1 MYLFFQIQTR
11 RIIKGQTSAEKKH
24 KSCLFLPW
32 KSVFFQQGNPPARST
47 EVTIHERSFQIQHA
61 KVPKNHQVSLV
72 ASLWASCA
80 SFPTMV
86 LVGKKKARNL
96 KRHLTHHGSQQN
108 STSPLFQEEA
118 EVFKK
123 IERYQCLQSLRFAG
137 KFFCEEIRIWPQ
149 YGMVPVR
156 PVSCKGQDKHLL
168 TQMTVWPVFTGNV
181 DASFFTT

>member
-1 MYLFFQIQTR
+1 MSFPAL
-11 RIIKGQTSAEKKH
+11 EK
-24 KSCLFLPW
+24 CF
-32 KSVFFQQGNPPARST
+32 FFQQGNPPARST

-96 KRHLTHHGSQQN
+96 KRQLTHHGSQQN

-123 IERYQCLQSLRFAG
+123 IERYQCLQSLRFAS
-137 KFFCEEIRIWPQ
+137 KFFCEEIQIWSHMVWSRWVPFHVRIRISTCW
-149 YGMVPVR
+149 VR
-156 PVSCKGQDKHLL
+156 WQFDLSSPA
-168 TQMTVWPVFTGNV
+168 T
-181 DASFFTT
+181 